1 MRDEHGNEVVM
12 RCTKERVCWSSPT
25 DSRGALPNNV
35 YHTGTCTSIGRHIA
49 QYEYCTTY
57 CVLTPL
63 LTPPLGVSTP
73 AVLTPNLLFPT
84 NSQDL
89 SPKSVPSLS
98 FNRLLRMPQ
107 TTKRWRHPSHNSSRL
122 LFSKARAHTTNK
134 RHTHMLCNLARDAR

>member
-1 MRDEHGNEVVM
+1 MGRCTHEETVRDEHGNEVVM

-35 YHTGTCTSIGRHIA
+35 YHTGTCTSIGLHIA

-84 NSQDL
+84 VKTYLRKAIKRAIVIIQQTVADATNNQAMA
-89 SPKSVPSLS
+89 SPITQLVPPSFQQSKSSYY
-98 FNRLLRMPQ
+98 
-107 TTKRWRHPSHNSSRL
+107 K
-122 LFSKARAHTTNK
+122 
-134 RHTHMLCNLARDAR
+134 

>member
-1 MRDEHGNEVVM
+1 MGRCTHEETVRDEHGNEVVM

-84 NSQDL
+84 V
-89 SPKSVPSLS
+89 KTY
-98 FNRLLRMPQ
+98 LRKARAIVIIQ
-107 TTKRWRHPSHNSSRL
+107 PSHNSSRL